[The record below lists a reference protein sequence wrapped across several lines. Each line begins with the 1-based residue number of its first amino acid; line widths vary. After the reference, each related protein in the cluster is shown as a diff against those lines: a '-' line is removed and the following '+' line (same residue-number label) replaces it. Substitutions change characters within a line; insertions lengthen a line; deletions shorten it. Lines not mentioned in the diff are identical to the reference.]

1 MRTLITNIIMTPGVT
16 TETQIPFIH
25 NAEIQI
31 DDHRI
36 VYAGAKENAPRF
48 EADQVIDGEGALAM
62 PGLCN
67 LHTHTP
73 MTMMRS
79 AGSDLPLE
87 RWLNEMVWPVEKF
100 LTDDSVKAGSDLG
113 ILEMIRCGTTS
124 FNDMYFRMDRLA
136 ESVETSGI
144 RAMLGYGV
152 IDFDES
158 CADLIPGIEFA
169 MKWQHA
175 AGDRIRVNIA
185 PHSEAATTEKLL
197 LRSKEV
203 AEEMEVPLHIHICE
217 TSLDRTGCIERHGM
231 TAAAYLEKL
240 GLLDVPMIAAHCV
253 WMDDP
258 DIEIF
263 SKHGVYIAHNPV
275 SNLKLAS
282 GIAPISKMLNAGCRV
297 TLGTDG
303 VASNN
308 NLNLWEEIK
317 LMPLLQKGTLLD
329 PTVVTPAQTLA
340 AATSIGAKALGY
352 DDLGL
357 LKEGYLADIIL
368 VDVGDLNMC
377 PSSEMEGN
385 LIYAVESR
393 NVKMT
398 MVDGKV
404 LYHNGVFTT
413 MDPKRVLETAHKE
426 ALGLMTRA
434 GRAK

>member
-1 MRTLITNIIMTPGVT
+1 MRTLLTNINMTPGVT
-16 TETQIPFIH
+16 NETAIPFIYD
-25 NAEIQI
+25 AEIQI
-31 DDHRI
+31 DDNRI
-36 VYAGAKENAPRF
+36 VYAGPKAEAPRF
-48 EADQVIDGEGALAM
+48 QADKVIDGEGMLAM

-87 RWLNEMVWPVEKF
+87 PWLNEVVWPIEKF
-100 LTDDSVKAGSDLG
+100 LTDESVKAGSDLG

-136 ESVETSGI
+136 ESVADSGI

-152 IDFDES
+152 IDFDGS
-158 CADLIPGIEFA
+158 CADLEPGIEFA
-169 MKWQHA
+169 AKWQHA
-175 AGDRIRVNIA
+175 ANDRIRVNIA
-185 PHSEAATTEKLL
+185 PHSEAATTEILL
-197 LRSKEV
+197 LKAKKV
-203 AEEMEVPLHIHICE
+203 AEDMQVPLHIHICE
-217 TSLDRTGCIERHGM
+217 TKLDRTGCIDRHGI
-231 TAAAYLEKL
+231 TPAAYLEKL

-253 WMDDP
+253 WMDDD
-258 DIEIF
+258 DIQIF
-263 SKHGVYIAHNPV
+263 AKHGVFIAHNPV

-282 GIAPISKMLNAGCRV
+282 GIAPISRMLNAGCNV

-308 NLNLWEEIK
+308 NLNMWEEIK
-317 LMPLLQKGTLLD
+317 LMPMLQKGILLD
-329 PTVVTPAQTLA
+329 PTVVSPAQTLA
-340 AATSIGAKALGY
+340 AATSVGAKALGY

-357 LKEGYLADIIL
+357 LKPGFLADIIL
-368 VDVGDLNMC
+368 VDAGDMNMC
-377 PSSEMEGN
+377 PSAEMDGN
-385 LIYAVESR
+385 LIYATESR

-404 LYHNGVFTT
+404 LYHNGEFFT
-413 MDPKRVLETAHKE
+413 MNAKKVVETAHKE
-426 ALGLMTRA
+426 AHALMTRA

>member
-1 MRTLITNIIMTPGVT
+1 MRTLLTNINMTPGVT
-16 TETQIPFIH
+16 NETTIPFIYD
-25 NAEIQI
+25 AEIQI
-31 DDHRI
+31 DGQRI
-36 VYAGAKENAPRF
+36 VYAGPKAEAPRF
-48 EADQVIDGEGALAM
+48 EADKVIDGEGALAM

-87 RWLNEMVWPVEKF
+87 RWLNEVVWPIEKF
-100 LTDDSVKAGSDLG
+100 LTDESVKAGSDLG
-113 ILEMIRCGTTS
+113 VLEMIRCGTTS

-136 ESVETSGI
+136 ESVVDSGI

-152 IDFDES
+152 IDFDGS
-158 CADLIPGIEFA
+158 CADLEPGIEFA

-175 AGDRIRVNIA
+175 ANDRIRVNIA
-185 PHSEAATTEKLL
+185 PHSEAATTEVLL
-197 LRSKEV
+197 LKAKQA
-203 AEEMEVPLHIHICE
+203 AEEMQVPLHIHICE
-217 TSLDRTGCIERHGM
+217 TSLDRTGCIERHGI
-231 TAAAYLEKL
+231 TPAVYLEKL

-253 WMDDP
+253 WMDDN
-258 DIEIF
+258 DIDIF
-263 SKHGVYIAHNPV
+263 AKHGVFIAHNPV

-282 GIAPISKMLNAGCRV
+282 GIAPIAKMLKAGCNV

-317 LMPLLQKGTLLD
+317 LMPMLQKGTLLD

-340 AATSIGAKALGY
+340 AATSVGAKALGY

-357 LKEGYLADIIL
+357 IKAGYLADIIL
-368 VDVGDLNMC
+368 VDAGDMNMC

-385 LIYAVESR
+385 LIYAMESR

-398 MVDGKV
+398 MVDGQV
-404 LYHNGVFTT
+404 LYHNGQFLT
-413 MDPKRVLETAHKE
+413 MDAKKVIETAHKE
-426 ALGLMTRA
+426 AHALMTRA

>member
-1 MRTLITNIIMTPGVT
+1 MRTLITNISMTPGVT
-16 TETQIPFIH
+16 TEANIPFIQ
-25 NAEIQI
+25 NAELQI
-31 DDHRI
+31 DGNRI
-36 VYAGAKENAPRF
+36 VYAGPKAEAPRF
-48 EADQVIDGEGALAM
+48 EAEKVIDGEGALAM

-73 MTMMRS
+73 MTMLRS

-87 RWLNEMVWPVEKF
+87 SWLSDVIWPIEKH
-100 LTDDSVKAGSDLG
+100 LTDESVRAGSDLG
-113 ILEMIRCGTTS
+113 ILEMLRCGTTS

-136 ESVETSGI
+136 ESVVDSGI

-152 IDFDES
+152 IDFDGS
-158 CADLIPGIEFA
+158 CADLEPGIEFA
-169 MKWQHA
+169 LKWQHA
-175 AGDRIRVNIA
+175 ANDRIRVNIA
-185 PHSEAATTEKLL
+185 PHSEASTTEVLL
-197 LRSKEV
+197 LKAKAV
-203 AEEMEVPLHIHICE
+203 ADEMQVPLHIHICE
-217 TSLDRTGCIERHGM
+217 TRLDRTGCIDRHGM
-231 TAAAYLEKL
+231 TPAVYLEKL
-240 GLLDVPMIAAHCV
+240 GLLDTPMIAAHCV
-253 WMDDP
+253 WMDDQ

-263 SKHGVYIAHNPV
+263 AKHGIHMAHNPV

-282 GIAPISKMLNAGCRV
+282 GIAPIAKMLKAGCNI

-340 AATSIGAKALGY
+340 AATSAGAKALGY

-357 LKEGYLADIIL
+357 LKAGYLADIIL
-368 VDVGDLNMC
+368 VDTGDMNMC
-377 PSSEMEGN
+377 PSAEMEGN
-385 LIYAVESR
+385 LIYATESR

-398 MVDGKV
+398 MVDGQV
-404 LYHNGVFTT
+404 LYHNGVFLT
-413 MDPKRVLETAHKE
+413 MDEKKIVEEAHKE
-426 ALGLMTRA
+426 AHALMLRA

>member
-1 MRTLITNIIMTPGVT
+1 MRTRITNIIMTPGVT
-16 TETQIPFIH
+16 TEAAIPFIYD
-25 NAEIQI
+25 AEILI
-31 DDHRI
+31 DGQRI
-36 VYAGAKENAPRF
+36 VYAGPKAEAPAF
-48 EADQVIDGEGALAM
+48 EADKTIDGEGSLAM

-87 RWLNEMVWPVEKF
+87 RWLNEVVWPIEKF
-100 LTDDSVKAGSDLG
+100 LTDESVKAGSDLG

-136 ESVETSGI
+136 ESVVESGI

-152 IDFDES
+152 IDFDGS
-158 CADLIPGIEFA
+158 CADLEPGIEFA

-175 AGDRIRVNIA
+175 ANDRIRVNIA
-185 PHSEAATTEKLL
+185 PHSEAATTEVLL
-197 LRSKEV
+197 LRAKAV
-203 AEEMEVPLHIHICE
+203 AEEMQVPLHIHICE
-217 TSLDRTGCIERHGM
+217 TSLDRTGCIDRHGM
-231 TAAAYLEKL
+231 TPAVYLEKL

-253 WMDDP
+253 WMDDT
-258 DIEIF
+258 DIDIF
-263 SKHGVYIAHNPV
+263 ARHGVYIAHNPV

-282 GIAPISKMLNAGCRV
+282 GIAPISKMLNAGCNV

-317 LMPLLQKGTLLD
+317 LMPMLQKGTLLD
-329 PTVVTPAQTLA
+329 PTVVSPAQTLA
-340 AATSIGAKALGY
+340 AATSVGAKALGY

-368 VDVGDLNMC
+368 VDVAGTNMC
-377 PSSEMEGN
+377 PNTEMEGN
-385 LIYAVESR
+385 LIYATESR

-398 MVDGKV
+398 MVDGRV
-404 LYHNGVFTT
+404 LYHNGKFLT
-413 MDPKRVLETAHKE
+413 MNEKKIVETAHRE
-426 ALGLMTRA
+426 AHEMMVRA

>member
-1 MRTLITNIIMTPGVT
+1 MRTLLTNINMTPGVT
-16 TETQIPFIH
+16 NENTIPFIYD
-25 NAEIQI
+25 AEIQI
-31 DDHRI
+31 DGQRI
-36 VYAGAKENAPRF
+36 VYAGPKAEAPRF
-48 EADQVIDGEGALAM
+48 EADKVIDGEGALAM

-87 RWLNEMVWPVEKF
+87 RWLNEVVWPIEKF

-113 ILEMIRCGTTS
+113 ILEMLRCGTTS

-136 ESVETSGI
+136 ESVVDSGI

-152 IDFDES
+152 IDFDGS
-158 CADLIPGIEFA
+158 CADLEPGIEFA

-175 AGDRIRVNIA
+175 ADDRIRVNIA
-185 PHSEAATTEKLL
+185 PHSEAATTEILL
-197 LRSKEV
+197 LKAKEA
-203 AEEMEVPLHIHICE
+203 AEEMQVPLHIHICE
-217 TSLDRTGCIERHGM
+217 TSLDRTGCIERHGI
-231 TAAAYLEKL
+231 TPAAYLEKL

-253 WMDDP
+253 WMDDN
-258 DIEIF
+258 DIDIF
-263 SKHGVYIAHNPV
+263 AKHGVFIAHNPV

-282 GIAPISKMLNAGCRV
+282 GIAPIAKMLNAGCNV

-317 LMPLLQKGTLLD
+317 LMPMLQKGTLLD
-329 PTVVTPAQTLA
+329 PTVVSPAQTLA
-340 AATSIGAKALGY
+340 AATSVGAKALGY

-357 LKEGYLADIIL
+357 LKPGYLADIIL
-368 VDVGDLNMC
+368 VDGGDMNMC
-377 PSSEMEGN
+377 PSAEMEGN

-404 LYHNGVFTT
+404 LYHNGEFLT
-413 MDPKRVLETAHKE
+413 MDAKKVIETAHKE
-426 ALGLMTRA
+426 AHALMTRA

>member
-1 MRTLITNIIMTPGVT
+1 MRTLITNIVLTPGVT
-16 TETQIPFIH
+16 TETTIPFVYD
-25 NAEIQI
+25 AQIQI
-31 DDHRI
+31 DDNRI
-36 VYAGAKENAPRF
+36 VYAGPRAEAPRF
-48 EADQVIDGEGALAM
+48 EADKTIDGEGALAM

-113 ILEMIRCGTTS
+113 ILEMLRCGTTS

-136 ESVETSGI
+136 ESVVDSGI

-152 IDFDES
+152 IDFDGS
-158 CADLIPGIEFA
+158 CADLEPGIEFA

-175 AGDRIRVNIA
+175 ANDRIRVNIA
-185 PHSEAATTEKLL
+185 PHSEAATTEVLL
-197 LRSKEV
+197 LRAKAV
-203 AEEMEVPLHIHICE
+203 AEEMQVPLHIHICE
-217 TSLDRTGCIERHGM
+217 TSLDRTGCIDRHGI
-231 TAAAYLEKL
+231 TPAVYLEKL
-240 GLLDVPMIAAHCV
+240 GLLDVPVIAAHCV
-253 WMDDP
+253 WMDDQ
-258 DIEIF
+258 DIGIF
-263 SKHGVYIAHNPV
+263 AKHGVFIAHNPV

-282 GIAPISKMLNAGCRV
+282 GIAPISKMLNAGCHV

-340 AATSIGAKALGY
+340 AATSVGAKALGY

-357 LKEGYLADIIL
+357 IKEGYLADIIL
-368 VDVGDLNMC
+368 VDVGDMNMC
-377 PSSEMEGN
+377 PATEMEGN

-404 LYHNGVFTT
+404 LYHNGKFLT
-413 MDPKRVLETAHKE
+413 MDEKMIVETAHKE
-426 ALGLMTRA
+426 AHALMVRA